1 MALSLLF
8 KQFYFLIVCLAITCD
23 EKTHLVNKNSL
34 QQERVTEE
42 ISSVFS
48 IDTHFSSIPSQ
59 YYHDIL
65 LLNTNAL
72 FSYQPPE
79 TQVFYNKLLISHY
92 KQHSSNLPYGVQG
105 SQKHIS
111 KAMIMPLFHNL
122 LTDSFYQKLKF
133 KRLHFYSFGES
144 P

>member
-1 MALSLLF
+1 MRKLIWLTKTLSNRRELL
-8 KQFYFLIVCLAITCD
+8 
-23 EKTHLVNKNSL
+23 
-34 QQERVTEE
+34 EE

-111 KAMIMPLFHNL
+111 KAMIMPPFHNL
-122 LTDSFYQKLKF
+122 LIDSFYQKLKF

-144 P
+144 S

>member
-1 MALSLLF
+1 MRKLIWLTKTLSNKRELL
-8 KQFYFLIVCLAITCD
+8 
-23 EKTHLVNKNSL
+23 
-34 QQERVTEE
+34 EE

-48 IDTHFSSIPSQ
+48 INTHFSSIPSQ

-111 KAMIMPLFHNL
+111 KAMITLLFHNL
-122 LTDSFYQKLKF
+122 LIDSFYQKLRF
-133 KRLHFYSFGES
+133 KRLHFYSFDES
-144 P
+144 S

>member
-1 MALSLLF
+1 MRKLIWLTKTLSNRRE
-8 KQFYFLIVCLAITCD
+8 LA
-23 EKTHLVNKNSL
+23 
-34 QQERVTEE
+34 EE

-48 IDTHFSSIPSQ
+48 INTHFSSIPSQ

-92 KQHSSNLPYGVQG
+92 KQHSSNLAYGVQG

-122 LTDSFYQKLKF
+122 LIDSFYQKLKF
-133 KRLHFYSFGES
+133 KRLHFYSFDES
-144 P
+144 S